1 MNWQQNCPN
10 RIMEPVCYCHK
21 ETKMGTV
28 KIESINKDKKFAME
42 IESDN
47 LYAINC
53 LAGKNIEFLDKIR
66 EICIAE
72 EIILIRTEDRD
83 FRNGC
88 QSVPFVKDNREENN
102 VNAYD
107 WQGNH
112 LWNIGELV
120 GDIKMGFDGI
130 THITPVEAK
139 REFGIRPPFNAQ
151 CLFSCVSGGFV
162 FIIDAKNKKMLCKIS
177 GCVR

>member
-1 MNWQQNCPN
+1 
-10 RIMEPVCYCHK
+10 
-21 ETKMGTV
+21 MGSV
-28 KIESINKDKKFAME
+28 KIETINRDKKFMME

-53 LAGKNIEFLDKIR
+53 LSGKIVEFLDRIR

-83 FRNGC
+83 FRNGS
-88 QSVPFVKDNREENN
+88 QNAPFVKDNREENN
-102 VNAYD
+102 VNAFD

-120 GDIKMGFDGI
+120 GDIKMAFDGI
-130 THITPVEAK
+130 THITPIEAK
-139 REFGIRPPFNAQ
+139 REFGIKPKMNAQ
-151 CLFSCVSGGFV
+151 YLFSCVSGGFV
-162 FIIDAKNKKMLCKIS
+162 FIIDAKSKKTLYKAV
-177 GCVR
+177 GKVK

>member
-1 MNWQQNCPN
+1 
-10 RIMEPVCYCHK
+10 
-21 ETKMGTV
+21 MGTV
-28 KIESINKDKKFAME
+28 KIESVNRGKTFAME
-42 IESDN
+42 IESDS

-53 LAGKNIEFLDKIR
+53 LVGKNIEFLDKIR

-88 QSVPFVKDNREENN
+88 QSVPWIKDNREENN

-107 WQGNH
+107 WKGNH

-120 GDIKMGFDGI
+120 GDIKMAFDSI
-130 THITPVEAK
+130 THITPSEAK
-139 REFGIRPPFNAQ
+139 RKFGISLPFTAQ
-151 CLFSCVSGGFV
+151 CLFSCISGGFV
-162 FIIDAKNKKMLCKIS
+162 FIIDAKNKKMLRKIS
-177 GCVR
+177 GHIR

>member
-1 MNWQQNCPN
+1 
-10 RIMEPVCYCHK
+10 
-21 ETKMGTV
+21 MGSV
-28 KIESINKDKKFAME
+28 KIETINRDKKFMME

-53 LAGKNIEFLDKIR
+53 LSGKNVAFLDRIR

-72 EIILIRTEDRD
+72 GIILIRTEDRD

-88 QSVPFVKDNREENN
+88 QSAPFVKDNREENN
-102 VNAYD
+102 IHAFD

-120 GDIKMGFDGI
+120 GDIKMAFDGI
-130 THITPVEAK
+130 THITPSEANSQ
-139 REFGIRPPFNAQ
+139 FGIRLKRNAQ
-151 CLFSCVSGGFV
+151 GLFMCVSGGLV
-162 FIIDAKNKKMLCKIS
+162 FIIDAFNKKMLCKVTGYI
-177 GCVR
+177 R

>member
-1 MNWQQNCPN
+1 
-10 RIMEPVCYCHK
+10 
-21 ETKMGTV
+21 MGTV

-42 IESDN
+42 IESDS

-53 LAGKNIEFLDKIR
+53 LAGKNVEFLDKIR

-72 EIILIRTEDRD
+72 EIILIRTEDKD
-83 FRNGC
+83 FRNGA
-88 QSVPFVKDNREENN
+88 QSAPWVKDNCEENN
-102 VNAYD
+102 INAFD

-120 GDIKMGFDGI
+120 GDIKMAFDGI
-130 THITPVEAK
+130 THITPAEAK
-139 REFGIRPPFNAQ
+139 RKFDIRTPFNAK
-151 CLFSCVSGGFV
+151 CLFSCVACGFV

-177 GCVR
+177 GHVR

>member
-1 MNWQQNCPN
+1 
-10 RIMEPVCYCHK
+10 
-21 ETKMGTV
+21 MGTV
-28 KIESINKDKKFAME
+28 RMEAAMRDKRFAME
-42 IESDN
+42 IESDS

-53 LAGKNIEFLDKIR
+53 LAGKNVEFLDRIR

-88 QSVPFVKDNREENN
+88 QSAPFVKDNREENN

-107 WQGNH
+107 WAGNH

-120 GDIKMGFDGI
+120 GDIKMAFDGI
-130 THITPVEAK
+130 SHITPAEAK
-139 REFGIRPPFNAQ
+139 REFGIKPKRNAQ
-151 CLFSCVSGGFV
+151 CLFGCFAGGFMFV
-162 FIIDAKNKKMLCKIS
+162 IDAESKKTLCKVAGKVKGTSKVIYIY
-177 GCVR
+177 

>member
-1 MNWQQNCPN
+1 
-10 RIMEPVCYCHK
+10 
-21 ETKMGTV
+21 MGTV
-28 KIESINKDKKFAME
+28 KIETINKDNKFAME
-42 IESDN
+42 IESDG

-53 LAGKNIEFLDKIR
+53 LAGKNLEFLDKIR

-88 QSVPFVKDNREENN
+88 QSAPWIKDNREENN

-120 GDIKMGFDGI
+120 GDIKMAFDSI
-130 THITPVEAK
+130 TYITPMEAK
-139 REFGIRPPFNAQ
+139 REFGIRPKLHAQ
-151 CLFSCVSGGFV
+151 CLFKCVSGGFV
-162 FIIDAKNKKMLCKIS
+162 FIIDAKNKKILCQAPGKAK
-177 GCVR
+177 